1 MLVLVLESVL
11 VCSVLLVLVSVLV
24 IVLLVLTALG
34 ADGVGLRWVQTRSVR
49 REGQIPSMLYHY

>member
-34 ADGVGLRWVQTRSVR
+34 ADGVGLRWVQTGSVR
-49 REGQIPSMLYHY
+49 